1 MYGTGAMHKASMKSL
16 RALRGHDV
24 VGTSC
29 VMAPVAR
36 TDSRFASWL
45 ARVRQLQEHQEK
57 AAKYVFVDNEQR
69 S

>member
-1 MYGTGAMHKASMKSL
+1 MKSL
-16 RALRGHDV
+16 RALHGHDV

-45 ARVRQLQEHQEK
+45 ARVRQLLEHPEK
-57 AAKYVFVDNEQR
+57 AAKYVSDGNE
-69 S
+69 